1 MSASAPTAPRHP
13 MVGKPV
19 RITFGQHYRQ
29 TGKVAAIYPRDA
41 VRRQDMAMIKLN
53 DGRIVSGVLVKDL
66 EVCG

>member
-1 MSASAPTAPRHP
+1 